1 MRKIKDSENNLEIKN
16 LDQLADLYNEGIN
29 NKEKNNT
36 YSRSFNGLIIVLS
49 TISAVCLGIMVCY
62 LIYIYC

>member
-1 MRKIKDSENNLEIKN
+1 MHKIKDNKNNFEIKN

-29 NKEKNNT
+29 NKEKST
-36 YSRSFNGLIIVLS
+36 YSRSFNGLIITLS
-49 TISAVCLGIMVCY
+49 TISAACLGIMVCY

>member
-1 MRKIKDSENNLEIKN
+1 MHKIKSSKNNSEVKN

-29 NKEKNNT
+29 NKEKST
-36 YSRSFNGLIIVLS
+36 YSRSFNGLIITLS
-49 TISAVCLGIMVCY
+49 TISAVCLGIMACY